1 MSLSTWALNTD
12 KTVAVSRGGVYWMP
26 IDENTPRNVKV
37 LAIARHQAGIGQPAT
52 IHTHEIP
59 LCNRRVSP
67 LSLLSCVEA

>member
-37 LAIARHQAGIGQPAT
+37 FAIARHQAGIGQPAT
-52 IHTHEIP
+52 IRTHGTWFTHWHP
-59 LCNRRVSP
+59 LPQFREDD
-67 LSLLSCVEA
+67 LT